1 MAIKL
6 GKLLKNR
13 GFGPVVRG
21 LTAGLDGGV
30 IIEDSQGQTLL
41 ATGEVG
47 DGVDYPVIVVDQQ
60 IGLVKGA
67 PEVEPIARLLAY
79 EAGREIE
86 RRGLVSE
93 TLNKYKE
100 ITLLYDLVEQ
110 VASCLDRREV
120 ARMIIDQ
127 ARRVFNFDR
136 MSLRLLDRESDELKI
151 LASYGQKSEEEL
163 KKTIRSGEGIV
174 GAVWASGQAEI
185 INEVAADPRFI
196 AANYNYKISSMIC
209 APLKTK
215 EAVIGVAFLSS
226 EEPAAYTAEDLKLFT
241 TLTYQAAVAI
251 ENASLYEQLQEAF
264 YSTVYTLAETIEKRD
279 PYTGNHTKRVME
291 YSLAIGVTLG
301 LEQDELTWLQLAAV
315 LHDVGKIGVR
325 DSVLLKE
332 GPLTNDE
339 FAQIKQHS
347 AYGAEIVANI
357 KRMQEIIPGVRHHH
371 ERFDGRGYPDG
382 LKGDDIALIARII
395 AVADT
400 FDAMI
405 TDRPYRK
412 GLDLD
417 TAFAELRKNSGGQFD
432 PQVVEAFF
440 ATDIMD
446 AYYSAG
452 SRGRI
457 ISGKKGE

>member
-1 MAIKL
+1 M
-6 GKLLKNR
+6 LKNR
-13 GFGPVVRG
+13 GFGAVVRG
-21 LTAGLDGGV
+21 LTAGLDAGV
-30 IIEDSQGQTLL
+30 IIEDGQGKTLL
-41 ATGEVG
+41 AAGEVEAG
-47 DGVDYPVIVVDQQ
+47 LVYPVMVGDEQV
-60 IGLVKGA
+60 GLVKGA

-93 TLNKYKE
+93 TLHKYKE

-120 ARMIIDQ
+120 ARLVIAQ
-127 ARRVFNFDR
+127 AWRVISFDR
-136 MSLRLLDRESDELKI
+136 MSLWVRGRESGALEL
-151 LASYGQKSEEEL
+151 LAAHPPPTENEEG
-163 KKTIRSGEGIV
+163 GEQRQTAIMPTDRGV
-174 GAVWASGQAEI
+174 VATVLASGQAEI
-185 INEVAADPRFI
+185 VNEVAADSRFV
-196 AANYNYKISSMIC
+196 AGTNRISSLMC
-209 APLKTK
+209 APLKTS
-215 EAVIGVAFLSS
+215 EAVIGVACLSS
-226 EEPAAYTAEDLKLFT
+226 EQPTVYSAEDLKLFST
-241 TLTYQAAVAI
+241 ITYQAAVAI
-251 ENASLYEQLQEAF
+251 ENASLYEQLQDAF

-291 YSLAIGVTLG
+291 YSLAIGTTLG
-301 LEQDELTWLQLAAV
+301 LEQDELTRLQLAAV

-332 GPLTNDE
+332 GPLTDDE

-382 LKGDDIALIARII
+382 LRGENIALIARII

-417 TAFAELRKNSGGQFD
+417 TAFAELHKNAGGQFD

-446 AYYSAG
+446 AYYNAG
-452 SRGRI
+452 SRSRI
-457 ISGKKGE
+457 ISGKNGE